1 LVSQESGVERMSETK
16 EAVKGIATASAKRKE
31 ARAFAVLRPGRGRLY
46 INGFPI
52 EVYAPNEFVRMKIL
66 EPLWLAMDYA
76 RNVDIKVRVKGGGF
90 MGQADAIRMA
100 IGRVLVKWTGSE
112 ELERTFREYDRTI
125 LVGDPRRTE
134 PKKFG
139 GRSARARFQKSYR

>member
-1 LVSQESGVERMSETK
+1 MSETK

-31 ARAFAVLRPGRGRLY
+31 ARAFAVLRSGRGRLY
-46 INGFPI
+46 INGFPV

-66 EPLWLAMDYA
+66 EPLWLARDYA
-76 RNVDIKVRVKGGGF
+76 RSVDIKVRVKGGGF

-100 IGRVLVKWTGSE
+100 IGRALVKWTGSE
-112 ELERTFREYDRTI
+112 ELERTLREYDRTI

>member
-1 LVSQESGVERMSETK
+1 MARQESGVERMSEAK
-16 EAVKGIATASAKRKE
+16 EIERGIATASAKRKE
-31 ARAFAVLRPGRGRLY
+31 ARAFAVIRPGRGRLY

-66 EPLWLAMDYA
+66 EPLWLARDYA
-76 RNVDIKVRVKGGGF
+76 KTIDIKVRVKGGGF

-100 IGRVLVKWTGSE
+100 IGRALVKWTGSE
-112 ELERTFREYDRTI
+112 ELMRKYKEYDRTI